1 MVTSSQ
7 AVQAQQRAGI
17 VEGSYVEVFGQRIR
31 YVEKGQG
38 PPVLLL
44 HALGAD
50 LSDWSLNLD
59 ALARGHRVIAFD
71 SVGSGFSDKPGIDYR
86 PSTMI
91 DFLGG
96 LMTALNVER
105 ASLVGHSFSGA
116 TAAGFALAH
125 PERVNRLVIVAAG
138 YGLALPEAEDP
149 AQLGFVPGTLRYIFP
164 GNLAE
169 TRQLVRIAFADQRKA
184 DDPKIVEEAFTQANR
199 AGHLMNRIRASFV
212 SRAETLDGKLSNI
225 TRPTLVIWGRKDGV
239 NPFAMG
245 ERYQREIPGSRLLAF
260 DGSSHFPN
268 QEEAPAFNDAVL
280 RFLAG
285 EQVGTSV
292 PTPYDLEPR

>member
-1 MVTSSQ
+1 MDG
-7 AVQAQQRAGI
+7 A
-17 VEGSYVEVFGQRIR
+17 YVEVFGQRIH

-50 LSDWSLNLD
+50 LTDWSLNLD
-59 ALARGHRVIAFD
+59 ALAHGHRVIAFD
-71 SVGSGFSDKPGIDYR
+71 SIGSGFSDKPGIDYR

-91 DFLGG
+91 DFLGS
-96 LMTALNVER
+96 LMTALHIER

-116 TAAGFALAH
+116 TAVGFSLAH
-125 PERVNRLVIVAAG
+125 PERVDRLVIVAAG
-138 YGLALPEAEDP
+138 YGLALPQVDDP
-149 AQLGFVPGTLRYIFP
+149 AQLGFVPGTLRFIFP
-164 GNLAE
+164 GNLDE
-169 TRQLVRIAFADQRKA
+169 TRQLIRIAFADQGKA
-184 DDPKIVEEAFTQANR
+184 DDPKIVEQAFAQATR
-199 AGHLMNRIRASFV
+199 AGYLMNRIRASFIG
-212 SRAETLDGKLSNI
+212 RIETLDGKLGGI
-225 TRPTLVIWGRKDGV
+225 TQPTLILWGRKDGI

-268 QEEAPAFNDAVL
+268 QEEAPVFNDAVL

-285 EQVGTSV
+285 EQVGTAA
-292 PTPYDLEPR
+292 PTL